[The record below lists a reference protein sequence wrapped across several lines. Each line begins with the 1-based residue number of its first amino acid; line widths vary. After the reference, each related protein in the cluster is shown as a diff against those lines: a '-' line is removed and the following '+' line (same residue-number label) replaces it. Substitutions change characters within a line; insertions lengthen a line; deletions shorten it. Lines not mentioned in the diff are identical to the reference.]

1 MATTFTA
8 TRGAATFPVAQA
20 HTAGSLCQ
28 AWGTIAISANP
39 VDGDIY
45 QMCRVPKGATIT
57 GGYLHM
63 EDLDTHTTETLDLM
77 IGWAANG
84 TDAAD
89 PNGLMLLGTFT
100 GDISVHLD
108 VASTLKFFGG
118 VLTGA
123 GPKTL
128 SAETIIQVE
137 CNTTAATFAAGQ
149 MSVYVNYL
157 SP

>member
-8 TRGAATFPVAQA
+8 TRGASTFPIAQS
-20 HTAGSLCQ
+20 HIGGTVCQ
-28 AWGTIAISANP
+28 AWGTIALGTNI
-39 VDGDIY
+39 VDGDIW
-45 QMCRVPKGATIT
+45 QMCWVPKGATIT
-57 GGYLHM
+57 GGFIHI
-63 EDLDTHTTETLDLM
+63 EDIDTGTEAADLM

-84 TDAAD
+84 TDDAD
-89 PNGLMLLGTFT
+89 PNGLLLAHVFT

-108 VASTLKFFGG
+108 IASSKVFFGG

-128 SAETIIQVE
+128 AAKTLIQVE
-137 CNTTAATFAAGQ
+137 ANTAADTFAAGQ
-149 MSVYVNYL
+149 MTVCVDYI